1 MSIMYRLT
9 ILFFFDIVMNM
20 IKSFRCK
27 ETEKIFNRIFS
38 KKLPVDIQRTAL
50 KKLMMLNRSVSIDDL
65 RIPPNNKLESL
76 SGDRVNQYSIRINDQ
91 WRICFKWN
99 GNDVSDVEI
108 VDYH

>member
-1 MSIMYRLT
+1 
-9 ILFFFDIVMNM
+9 M

-38 KKLPVDIQRTAL
+38 KKLPDDIQRPAL

-76 SGDRVNQYSIRINDQ
+76 KGGRKGQHSIRINDK

-99 GNDVSDVEI
+99 GNSASDVEI